1 MVSGRALSLLVLAF
15 VLGGCAPA
23 VSPEHRAPR
32 LISVRGVGRVAV
44 KPDTAV
50 VRIGAEMR
58 APALADATAD
68 VARRSAAVIERVKA
82 LGVAER
88 DITTVTYSIDPVVAP
103 RRTDEDPT
111 RIVAYR
117 VVNVAQ
123 VKIRDL
129 GATGRILDS
138 ALAAGANTIS
148 GLQFTV
154 DDPSRPEAEARAL
167 AVKAAAATAGQLAAA
182 AGVSLGALVAL
193 TEDQASRPV
202 MPRMTTAVMGGGA
215 GPVESGQIEI
225 VVNVEAQYR
234 IGP

>member
-23 VSPEHRAPR
+23 VSPERRAPR

-202 MPRMTTAVMGGGA
+202 VPRMTTAVMGAAA
-215 GPVESGQIEI
+215 GPVESGQLDI